1 MQTALAEAQAVA
13 QIINTVGVIGILV
26 FLVVAFYR
34 GDIISKPV
42 LDKIMD
48 RFWGELNAKLQ
59 NLEDKI
65 DAQKRTGW

>member
-1 MQTALAEAQAVA
+1 MPTTLAEAQAVA

-48 RFWGELNAKLQ
+48 RFLGELNAKLQ